1 MQDKRTMPRRK
12 VLRLVELI
20 TVIVIAFG
28 ARYVITDR
36 YIQGIIVNALL
47 LSVAVLGLQLIM
59 GYAGQIS
66 FAQAAFMGLGAY
78 SSVLL
83 TKAGVSFWLAL
94 PIAGLVAGL
103 GGFLMSPI
111 IKLKGVYFAMASL
124 AFSIAIYVVFVNW
137 DGVTNGTKGIID
149 IPYPKLGPI
158 VIDSARSYITLGI
171 LALWVQWRCFKN
183 ITDSGFGRTLRALR
197 DNETAATAAGIN
209 VNTAKMKVIFIG
221 CFVAGIAG
229 AMMGHY
235 KGIVSPESYNWGESV
250 TLALMLLI
258 GGLGSLRGAVIGA
271 FFMTIGSEYIGAYA
285 AQHRMLIYGI
295 MMLLFM
301 LFLPD
306 GIDGLL
312 KMVLNRFRRWTRLL
326 RPAATGTSR

>member
-1 MQDKRTMPRRK
+1 MMPRGKARK
-12 VLRLVELI
+12 LLEFLAVV
-20 TVIVIAFG
+20 VIALG
-28 ARYVITDR
+28 TRYVITDR
-36 YIQGIIVNALL
+36 YIQGIVVNALL

-66 FAQAAFMGLGAY
+66 FAQAGFMGMGAY
-78 SSVLL
+78 ASVLL
-83 TKAGVSFWLAL
+83 TKSGLSFWLAL
-94 PIAGLVAGL
+94 PVAGLAAGL

-111 IKLKGVYFAMASL
+111 IRLKGVYFAMASL

-137 DGVTNGTKGIID
+137 GPVTNGTKGIID
-149 IPYPKLGPI
+149 IPYPKLGPVI
-158 VIDSARSYITLGI
+158 IDSATSFMTLAI
-171 LALWVQWRCFKN
+171 FTLWIEWKCFRN
-183 ITDSGFGRTLRALR
+183 ITESGFGRTLRAVR
-197 DNETAATAAGIN
+197 DNETAATAAGIQ
-209 VNTAKMKVIFIG
+209 VNAAKMKVIFVG

-235 KGIVSPESYNWGESV
+235 KGIVSPESYNFGESI
-250 TLALMLLI
+250 TLALMVLV

-271 FFMTIGSEYIGAYA
+271 FFVTIGSEYIGAYA

-306 GIDGLL
+306 GIDGLVR
-312 KMVLNRFRRWTRLL
+312 MVVGCFRR
-326 RPAATGTSR
+326 PAGPRQVAPTGVSR